1 MIDTPRFVASDY
13 LKYCF
18 FFSFKLVYLNFL
30 FEKQI
35 VNSKYSYLAT
45 MVEIARE
52 VHTEYTADDEDEFS
66 ALKYSLITSQDIK

>member
-1 MIDTPRFVASDY
+1 
-13 LKYCF
+13 
-18 FFSFKLVYLNFL
+18 
-30 FEKQI
+30 
-35 VNSKYSYLAT
+35 